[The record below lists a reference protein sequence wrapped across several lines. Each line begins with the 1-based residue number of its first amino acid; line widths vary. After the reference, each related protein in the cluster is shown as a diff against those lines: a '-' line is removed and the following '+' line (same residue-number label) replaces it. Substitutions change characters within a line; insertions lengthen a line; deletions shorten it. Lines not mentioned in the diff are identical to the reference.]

1 MPEEVK
7 KVSEDFSRVYG
18 DVTFFI
24 DSMMKDYDVFPTIL
38 ALMRDGNAS
47 IELKKRYILRAIDE
61 TWVNA
66 IEDVLPALDT
76 IIRNPSKYIE
86 EREEVMPIELSRN
99 ISVRSL
105 QHLSQHTNLISKY
118 EDGVITPSK
127 ILNVFREET
136 LQTYENKFINTLI
149 SRLYAFVNRR
159 YEIALKAGQDEKT
172 TSLEFKENFFHG
184 KAKVKLNMRVEIAEP
199 AMSEEDRVERNY
211 THTTDLWRRVVKLND
226 VVTTYA
232 NSTFVQEMGRSYIR
246 PPVMRTNAILKNKN
260 LRQCLALWQFIEGY
274 DEAGYS
280 MLVQEDL
287 EKVDEAY
294 IKELYSTLAL
304 QYLIFRYNINNE
316 FEEDNALDTRLQDD
330 VFNPHIIDE
339 LAEANKKEFDVPAE
353 PEKVAPPPSQQRAV
367 TLTPEDMLMLT
378 SLDVALAASEA
389 LSPEDEA
396 NVEHPS
402 IPEPEAAEVYVSEEE
417 KERRAAEAKAA
428 AEEEIRRKAVEEY
441 IAQQEAEAAARAEEE
456 AKAAEAAKA
465 EAEAGAAEEATEPSA
480 HKPSA
485 AARATVRAVAAK
497 SFNINRVHAPAAR
510 RRIAVKAGYSL
521 EDAENKRIGY
531 AHANSRAVHGGKRRE
546 ALDRMNK
553 RRA

>member
-1 MPEEVK
+1 MPEEAK

-136 LQTYENKFINTLI
+136 IQTYENKFINTLI

-172 TSLEFKENFFHG
+172 TSLEFKEKFYHG

-232 NSTFVQEMGRSYIR
+232 NSTFVQDMGRSYIR

-260 LRQCLALWQFIEGY
+260 LRQCLALWQFIESY

-316 FEEDNALDTRLQDD
+316 FEEDNALATRLQDD

-339 LAEANKKEFDVPAE
+339 LAAADKKEFDIPAE
-353 PEKVAPPPSQQRAV
+353 PEKTAPPPSQQRAV
-367 TLTPEDMLMLT
+367 TLTPEDRLMLA

-396 NVEHPS
+396 KADHPS
-402 IPEPEAAEVYVSEEE
+402 VPEPDAAPVYVSEEE
-417 KERRAAEAKAA
+417 KERKAEEERAA

-441 IAQQEAEAAARAEEE
+441 IAQQAAEAAAKAEEE

-465 EAEAGAAEEATEPSA
+465 EAEAKAAAEAEA
-480 HKPSA
+480 KA
-485 AARATVRAVAAK
+485 AEAAESYRAP
-497 SFNINRVHAPAAR
+497 RVSGAGGR
-510 RRIAVKAGYSL
+510 RRIVHGTAAPAPRERSAGYG
-521 EDAENKRIGY
+521 A
-531 AHANSRAVHGGKRRE
+531 KRRA
-546 ALDRMNK
+546 ALDRLNARK
-553 RRA
+553 RG

>member
-1 MPEEVK
+1 MPEELK
-7 KVSEDFSRVYG
+7 KMSDDFSRVYE
-18 DVTFFI
+18 DATFFI
-24 DSMMKDYDVFPTIL
+24 DSMMKDYEVFPTIL

-66 IEDVLPALDT
+66 IEDVIPALDV

-149 SRLYAFVNRR
+149 SRLYTFVNRR

-172 TSLEFKENFFHG
+172 TSLDFNESFYHG
-184 KAKVKLNMRVEIAEP
+184 KARVKLNMRVEIAEP

-211 THTTDLWRRVVKLND
+211 THTTDLWRRVVKLNE

-232 NSTFVQEMGRSYIR
+232 NSTFVQDMGRSYIR

-260 LRQCLALWQFIEGY
+260 LRQCLALWQFIESY

-287 EKVDEAY
+287 EKVDDAY
-294 IKELYSTLAL
+294 VKELYSTLAL

-316 FEEDNALDTRLQDD
+316 FDAEAALDSRIADD
-330 VFNPHIIDE
+330 VYNPRIIDE
-339 LAEANKKEFDVPAE
+339 LSKPDKDEFNVPAE
-353 PEKVAPPPSQQRAV
+353 PEKAAPPPAQQRAV
-367 TLTPEDMLMLT
+367 TLTPDDRLMLV
-378 SLDVALAASEA
+378 SLDVALAAAEA
-389 LSPEDEA
+389 MSPDEA
-396 NVEHPS
+396 AIADHPS

-417 KERRAAEAKAA
+417 KERRAEEARAA
-428 AEEEIRRKAVEEY
+428 AEEEIRRKAIEEY

-456 AKAAEAAKA
+456 AKAAAEAAAEAAEVADAAAKA
-465 EAEAGAAEEATEPSA
+465 EAEAAAKAEAEAAER
-480 HKPSA
+480 SA
-485 AARATVRAVAAK
+485 ADAPYRAP
-497 SFNINRVHAPAAR
+497 RVSGAGGR
-510 RRIAVKAGYSL
+510 RRI
-521 EDAENKRIGY
+521 
-531 AHANSRAVHGGKRRE
+531 VHGTAVPAVRERSGEYGAKRRA
-546 ALDRMNK
+546 ALDRLNARK
-553 RRA
+553 RG